1 MKHGVL
7 NNFLPSFKHFRNQ
20 SMEWTEEHDVFLCRE
35 VLLLDPFQYPYRSK
49 ERGDVWGQVA
59 INLNSSNHPKFKV
72 SKRSVRDRLTLLQS
86 RYKEKMKREEM
97 ASGIDCEETELD
109 RALEEIIE
117 KEKASESS
125 RNEGSSAQVKKDK
138 EAAEEQRLK
147 AMERLGQTTKR
158 QVEADG
164 KEMTPK
170 KSRRSGSETLE
181 YLRDKF
187 QSESQY
193 KKQELALRVKE
204 QESRDAQQKIMVEQ
218 QRQMQQQQNE
228 LLKIMQ
234 KQQAKQEEQIQN
246 FQMVFL
252 QQQQQQSQILMS
264 LLDKKNT

>member
-1 MKHGVL
+1 MKRVVL
-7 NNFLPSFKHFRNQ
+7 NNFLLSFKHFRNQ
-20 SMEWTEEHDVFLCRE
+20 SMEWTEEHDVFLCME
-35 VLLLDPFQYPYRSK
+35 VLLLDPFQYPYHSK

-125 RNEGSSAQVKKDK
+125 RNEGSSAQGKKDK

-158 QVEADG
+158 
-164 KEMTPK
+164 T
-170 KSRRSGSETLE
+170 
-181 YLRDKF
+181 
-187 QSESQY
+187 
-193 KKQELALRVKE
+193 
-204 QESRDAQQKIMVEQ
+204 
-218 QRQMQQQQNE
+218 
-228 LLKIMQ
+228 
-234 KQQAKQEEQIQN
+234 AKTN
-246 FQMVFL
+246 AATT
-252 QQQQQQSQILMS
+252 
-264 LLDKKNT
+264 K

>member
-59 INLNSSNHPKFKV
+59 INLNSSNPKFKV
-72 SKRSVRDRLTLLQS
+72 SKRSVRDRLALLQS

-138 EAAEEQRLK
+138 EAEEEQRLK

-164 KEMTPK
+164 KEMTPT

-193 KKQELALRVKE
+193 KEQELALRVKG

-218 QRQMQQQQNE
+218 QRRSNN
-228 LLKIMQ
+228 K
-234 KQQAKQEEQIQN
+234 
-246 FQMVFL
+246 
-252 QQQQQQSQILMS
+252 MS
-264 LLDKKNT
+264 H

>member
-1 MKHGVL
+1 MASKCFTEVQYCETWSI
-7 NNFLPSFKHFRNQ
+7 NSFLQSFKHFRNQ

-147 AMERLGQTTKR
+147 AVERLGQTTKR

-164 KEMTPK
+164 KDVKPK
-170 KSRRSGSETLE
+170 KSRNFGVSKRQVSVRESVQKG
-181 YLRDKF
+181 RDS
-187 QSESQY
+187 SES
-193 KKQELALRVKE
+193 KGAGKPRC
-204 QESRDAQQKIMVEQ
+204 STTDHGRT
-218 QRQMQQQQNE
+218 
-228 LLKIMQ
+228 
-234 KQQAKQEEQIQN
+234 AKTN
-246 FQMVFL
+246 AATT
-252 QQQQQQSQILMS
+252 
-264 LLDKKNT
+264 K

>member
-1 MKHGVL
+1 M
-7 NNFLPSFKHFRNQ
+7 
-20 SMEWTEEHDVFLCRE
+20 FLCRE
-35 VLLLDPFQYPYRSK
+35 VLLLDPFQYPYLSK

-72 SKRSVRDRLTLLQS
+72 SKRSFRDRLTLLQS
-86 RYKEKMKREEM
+86 RYKEKMKREQM

-117 KEKASESS
+117 KEKASEST
-125 RNEGSSAQVKKDK
+125 RNEGSSPQVKKDK
-138 EAAEEQRLK
+138 E
-147 AMERLGQTTKR
+147 GS
-158 QVEADG
+158 

>member
-1 MKHGVL
+1 
-7 NNFLPSFKHFRNQ
+7 
-20 SMEWTEEHDVFLCRE
+20 
-35 VLLLDPFQYPYRSK
+35 
-49 ERGDVWGQVA
+49 
-59 INLNSSNHPKFKV
+59 
-72 SKRSVRDRLTLLQS
+72 
-86 RYKEKMKREEM
+86 M

-147 AMERLGQTTKR
+147 AVERLGQTTKR
-158 QVEADG
+158 QMEADG
-164 KEMTPK
+164 KGMTPK

-204 QESRDAQQKIMVEQ
+204 QES
-218 QRQMQQQQNE
+218 
-228 LLKIMQ
+228 
-234 KQQAKQEEQIQN
+234 
-246 FQMVFL
+246 
-252 QQQQQQSQILMS
+252 
-264 LLDKKNT
+264 

>member
-138 EAAEEQRLK
+138 EAAEEQRRK

-158 QVEADG
+158 HVEADG

-187 QSESQY
+187 QSERRNNVT
-193 KKQELALRVKE
+193 E
-204 QESRDAQQKIMVEQ
+204 
-218 QRQMQQQQNE
+218 
-228 LLKIMQ
+228 
-234 KQQAKQEEQIQN
+234 
-246 FQMVFL
+246 
-252 QQQQQQSQILMS
+252 
-264 LLDKKNT
+264 